1 MVWADTPDA
10 QRSAPTSRTIDVLAP
25 YAARKSVLLGV
36 IAEANGCRAIRLDT
50 ASDGHRLA
58 VVGFAHDIEVTELLF
73 SSLLVQMTRAMLVDE
88 SRQRS
93 ASATASWRRSF
104 IVAFSNRV
112 GQRLQAAR
120 RRAGVDHDQ
129 ASPAGE
135 STAAIVLA
143 DRSHR
148 VDEETRRQFPRLRSS
163 YVTSGGSASGA
174 RAGVRAGNQAREAL
188 DEDHRHRQVRGR
200 FRGRSRGSRRGDG
213 AGVNFYVA
221 YYGTQQISF
230 ADLRAHVD
238 AIVSSDWWADT
249 FPSAPIEMHVERRS
263 RTATFSAACRADGA
277 GIVWIVDGEHWNA
290 GVVCHE
296 LAHVASGSGHDA
308 GFRTALLAL
317 WRREC
322 GFPAA
327 TELSAQLNLRMTG
340 NRPGQPF
347 TSN

>member
-1 MVWADTPDA
+1 MNDGLNDTTSSGLGSDRLRKVRALLAKAEETNFPDEATTYLEKAAALVAKWELDEAMVWADTPDA

-36 IAEANGCRAIRLDT
+36 IAEANGCRAIRLNT
-50 ASDGHRLA
+50 ASDGHRVA

-174 RAGVRAGNQAREAL
+174 RAGVRAGNQAEL
-188 DEDHRHRQVRGR
+188 GGR
-200 FRGRSRGSRRGDG
+200 LKPAPKTLSR
-213 AGVNFYVA
+213 
-221 YYGTQQISF
+221 
-230 ADLRAHVD
+230 
-238 AIVSSDWWADT
+238 
-249 FPSAPIEMHVERRS
+249 
-263 RTATFSAACRADGA
+263 
-277 GIVWIVDGEHWNA
+277 
-290 GVVCHE
+290 
-296 LAHVASGSGHDA
+296 
-308 GFRTALLAL
+308 
-317 WRREC
+317 
-322 GFPAA
+322 
-327 TELSAQLNLRMTG
+327 
-340 NRPGQPF
+340 
-347 TSN
+347 

>member
-1 MVWADTPDA
+1 VGARRERSPRLGPSAQGRALLAKAEETTFPDEATTYLSKAAALISKWELDEALVWADTPESE
-10 QRSAPTSRTIDVLAP
+10 RSTPITRTVEVTAP
-25 YAARKSVLLGV
+25 YANRKTVLLGV
-36 IAEANGCRAIRLDT
+36 VAQANGCRVIRMQT
-50 ASDGHRLA
+50 SSEGHRVA

-174 RAGVRAGNQAREAL
+174 RAGVRAGNQAEL
-188 DEDHRHRQVRGR
+188 GGR
-200 FRGRSRGSRRGDG
+200 LKPAPKTLSR
-213 AGVNFYVA
+213 
-221 YYGTQQISF
+221 
-230 ADLRAHVD
+230 
-238 AIVSSDWWADT
+238 
-249 FPSAPIEMHVERRS
+249 
-263 RTATFSAACRADGA
+263 
-277 GIVWIVDGEHWNA
+277 
-290 GVVCHE
+290 
-296 LAHVASGSGHDA
+296 
-308 GFRTALLAL
+308 
-317 WRREC
+317 
-322 GFPAA
+322 
-327 TELSAQLNLRMTG
+327 
-340 NRPGQPF
+340 
-347 TSN
+347 